1 MKRGC
6 GLLAA
11 LAVVLASSIARAQ
24 SEPAASPPTTSTD
37 DDQRRAAH
45 DAYEAGKT
53 AFEAHDYLRAG
64 DLFLEAYGRAP
75 HYDPLWNAA
84 RSFDLGGESARAANL
99 YSRYLALAPA
109 TARDRDRATAARKD
123 LASKLGRL
131 DLQERGVTDLTV
143 DGTAPEMSIVYVDAG
158 KHVITARHGADQ
170 IRIVQNV
177 DAGSAVSVVV
187 EPPPPPHT
195 AAAAPRSRG
204 IRVLPPIVVVIGSAV
219 ALAGVGVTI
228 GSGLDTVNTKHA
240 YERTPTQGLYD
251 DGQSKETR
259 TNVFFWSTIGVGALT
274 GIAAIFLVDWGAH
287 ANAARVG
294 FGPTSLR
301 IEGTF

>member
-11 LAVVLASSIARAQ
+11 LAVVLASSIGRAQ
-24 SEPAASPPTTSTD
+24 NEPAPSSPPTSPD

-45 DAYEAGKT
+45 NAYEAGKT

-64 DLFLEAYGRAP
+64 DLFLEAYRRAP

-131 DLQERGVTDLTV
+131 DLQERGVTDVTV
-143 DGTAPEMSIVYVDAG
+143 DGATPEMSIVYVDAG
-158 KHVITARHGADQ
+158 KHVITARRGAEQ

-187 EPPPPPHT
+187 EPPASPHAT
-195 AAAAPRSRG
+195 TPRSRG
-204 IRVLPPIVVVIGSAV
+204 IRVLPPVVVVIGSAV

-274 GIAAIFLVDWGAH
+274 GIAAIFLVDWGSH
-287 ANAARVG
+287 GNSARVG
-294 FGPTSLR
+294 FGPTSMR